1 MSIAGDSRVSPVS
14 ALKAK
19 PSTAIFLLLIVLN
32 LAQHPYALT
41 GAAAVQRARCACGPA
56 WLARGAGHTLSRL
69 SASRIVVSDGHSS

>member
-32 LAQHPYALT
+32 LAQHPLRVN
-41 GAAAVQRARCACGPA
+41 GRRRRAARSLRLWPCLVGQRSGTHIVSTICFPNRCF
-56 WLARGAGHTLSRL
+56 
-69 SASRIVVSDGHSS
+69 